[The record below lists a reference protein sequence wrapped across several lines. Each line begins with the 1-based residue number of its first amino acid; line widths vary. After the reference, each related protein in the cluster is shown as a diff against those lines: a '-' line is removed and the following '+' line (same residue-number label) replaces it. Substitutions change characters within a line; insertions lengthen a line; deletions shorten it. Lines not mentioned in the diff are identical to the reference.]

1 MNRWELYIDESGEL
15 SGFSPSVVVGV
26 LLRRPVSRDRLRDAF
41 DLVLR
46 GPTRSLAYPP
56 HATELHAAAGVLAS
70 WCAAKDD
77 DAALDE
83 LLRSMMRDSNDAVR
97 WYADAVSSGKRSPY
111 ETRAAVAEW
120 LKTHEPSLAE
130 EASAESERFRQ
141 AMGELGR
148 QLTPAADALVVGADA
163 SSTGLDEGTES
174 AGPTLDRYLSGL
186 RALLERVVL
195 LAKQSKV
202 ARLEVSVA
210 KRWVRHAGLPPLD
223 LRVADVGHAVRDTV
237 GYPSTSYVE
246 GFEHDGLR
254 VVVMETASYDA
265 RVHPG
270 IVVADFVANRLRR
283 ELFDQTRPWSRLR
296 STCLRTFALP
306 LEAMLGAERVPTL
319 ACDGEPRAILR
330 DGLRG
335 EGVTDRL
342 EALPRSW
349 RSEQVERWLEV
360 AR

>member
-26 LLRRPVSRDRLRDAF
+26 LLRRPVSREGLRGAF
-41 DLVLR
+41 DLILQ
-46 GPTRSLAYPP
+46 GSTRRLAYPP
-56 HATELHAAAGVLAS
+56 HATELHAASGVLAS
-70 WCAAKDD
+70 WYVATEDRPLEDVLHAMASDP
-77 DAALDE
+77 
-83 LLRSMMRDSNDAVR
+83 NDAVR
-97 WYADAVSSGKRSPY
+97 WYADAVSSGKAPPY
-111 ETRAAVAEW
+111 ETRAAVADW
-120 LKTHEPSLAE
+120 LARHEPSLAE
-130 EASAESERFRQ
+130 EANAESERFRQ

-148 QLTPAADALVVGADA
+148 QLTSVADALVVGADA
-163 SSTGLDEGTES
+163 SSTGLDEGSVGE
-174 AGPTLDRYLSGL
+174 GPIVDRYLSGL

-195 LAKQSKV
+195 LAKRSKV
-202 ARLEVSVA
+202 TRLEVSVA
-210 KRWVRHAGLPPLD
+210 KRWVRHPGLPPVD

-237 GYPSTSYVE
+237 GYPSASYVE

-254 VVVMETASYDA
+254 VVVMETANYDA

-283 ELFDQTRPWSRLR
+283 ELFDQKRPWARLM
-296 STCLRTFALP
+296 STCSRTFALP
-306 LEAMLGAERVPTL
+306 LEAMLGEERVPTL

-335 EGVTDRL
+335 QDVADRVD
-342 EALPRSW
+342 ALPRSW
-349 RSEQVERWLEV
+349 RREQVERWLEV